1 MFNVALC
8 VLTHRRMLFRVI
20 KPPLKLEVYQ
30 GEGRRPLRL
39 CRCLWC
45 SRVTRTHNALFCQ
58 SRTCVTRFTISKK
71 TSSFEI
77 GVLMNIGT
85 EIQTEPLRP

>member
-20 KPPLKLEVYQ
+20 KPPLKLEVCQ

-58 SRTCVTRFTISKK
+58 SRPASRGSL
-71 TSSFEI
+71 S
-77 GVLMNIGT
+77 
-85 EIQTEPLRP
+85 LRRLARLKLEC